1 AENNAFVYVLYA
13 GNIVEYAEASKL
25 FTKPY
30 HPYTKALFSAIPK
43 LTGEKEIQGIKGS
56 IPDYLDP
63 PSGCRFHLR
72 CKRKLKICSIKKPE
86 LIEVEDSHFVACHL
100 FEKGR

>member
-1 AENNAFVYVLYA
+1 
-13 GNIVEYAEASKL
+13 
-25 FTKPY
+25 
-30 HPYTKALFSAIPK
+30 LFSAIPK

-56 IPDYLDP
+56 VPDYLDP
-63 PSGCRFHLR
+63 PSGCRFHPR